1 MRSLTVKFKIMIQR
15 IQTLY
20 LLLVVILS
28 GIVLFSAFA
37 GLVNT
42 TDALNY
48 IVNYKGVFLVQAN
61 GNQFLQNVWGVTALA
76 AIIPLVALA
85 TIFLYKKRSLQIKL
99 SFFNIVLMVAYY
111 GVLFFYLWQFGS
123 VYHADWFLEV
133 VTAFPLVNVILSA
146 LAIRSIRKDEALIK
160 SLNRL
165 R

>member
-1 MRSLTVKFKIMIQR
+1 MIQR

-28 GIVLFSAFA
+28 GVALFSAFA
-37 GLVNT
+37 GFVNT
-42 TDALNY
+42 TDTLNY

-76 AIIPLVALA
+76 AIIPLVALV

-99 SFFNIVLMVAYY
+99 SIFNIVLMAVYY

>member
-1 MRSLTVKFKIMIQR
+1 MIQR

-37 GLVNT
+37 GFANT

-48 IVNYKGVFLVQAN
+48 VVNYKGIFLVQAN

-76 AIIPLVALA
+76 SIIPLVALV

-99 SFFNIVLMVAYY
+99 SIFNIVLMAAYY
-111 GVLFFYLWQFGS
+111 GALFFYLWQFGS

>member
-1 MRSLTVKFKIMIQR
+1 MIQR

-37 GLVNT
+37 GLANT
-42 TDALNY
+42 KDALNY
-48 IVNYKGVFLVQAN
+48 VVNYKGIFLVQAN
-61 GNQFLQNVWGVTALA
+61 GNQFLQNVWGVTALG
-76 AIIPLVALA
+76 AIIPLVALV

-99 SFFNIVLMVAYY
+99 SIFNIVLMAAYY

>member
-1 MRSLTVKFKIMIQR
+1 MIQR

-28 GIVLFSAFA
+28 GVVLFSAFA

-61 GNQFLQNVWGVTALA
+61 GNQFLQNVWGVTALG

-99 SFFNIVLMVAYY
+99 SFFNIVLMSAYY

>member
-1 MRSLTVKFKIMIQR
+1 MIQR

-20 LLLVVILS
+20 LLLVVTLS
-28 GIVLFSAFA
+28 GVVLFSAFA

-48 IVNYKGVFLVQAN
+48 IVNYKGIFLVQAN
-61 GNQFLQNVWGVTALA
+61 GNQFLQSVWGLTTLA
-76 AIIPLVALA
+76 SIIPLVALV

-99 SFFNIVLMVAYY
+99 SIFNIMLMVAYY

>member
-1 MRSLTVKFKIMIQR
+1 MIQR

-42 TDALNY
+42 TDELNY
-48 IVNYKGVFLVQAN
+48 VVNYKGVFLVQAN
-61 GNQFLQNVWGVTALA
+61 GNQFLQNVWGVTALG
-76 AIIPLVALA
+76 AIIPFVALV
-85 TIFLYKKRSLQIKL
+85 TIFLYKNRSLQIKL
-99 SFFNIVLMVAYY
+99 SIFNIVLMAAYY